1 MRMISLETAI
11 DEISAYAKRLKEEK
25 YHAGAKVIRECHRIL
40 TSLPSIERGN
50 CQSCAR
56 CSDKGNCQSCARCS
70 DNGGFYD
77 DGRTRCPIEEHYALP
92 KDGSCH
98 LWEALKA

>member
-11 DEISAYAKRLKEEK
+11 DAIAAYVKRLKEEK

-40 TSLPSIERGN
+40 TSMPSIERGN
-50 CQSCAR
+50 CPT
-56 CSDKGNCQSCARCS
+56 CARCS

-98 LWEALKA
+98 LWEPCKAKEEK